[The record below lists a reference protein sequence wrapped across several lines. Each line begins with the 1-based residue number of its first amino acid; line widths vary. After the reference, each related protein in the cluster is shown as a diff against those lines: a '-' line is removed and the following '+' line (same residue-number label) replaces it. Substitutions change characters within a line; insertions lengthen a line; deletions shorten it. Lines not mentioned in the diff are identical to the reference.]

1 MFAHRR
7 KSNAS
12 LVEVVNMIG
21 AAGHCQEPY
30 AVELFTRLI
39 LEILILNKSI
49 NGSVG
54 LD

>member
-1 MFAHRR
+1 MFAQRR

-30 AVELFTRLI
+30 TLELFTRLI

-54 LD
+54 SD